1 MAPGMT
7 VNKELQL
14 ELCPC
19 YDCSTIEGESE
30 LSSSKKHRTHI
41 QEQYSGT

>member
-1 MAPGMT
+1 MT
-7 VNKELQL
+7 VNKELQV

-30 LSSSKKHRTHI
+30 LSSSRKHRTHI
-41 QEQYSGT
+41 LVQHRGT

>member
-1 MAPGMT
+1 M

-14 ELCPC
+14 ELRPC

-30 LSSSKKHRTHI
+30 LSTSREHRTHT
-41 QEQYSGT
+41 QEQYNGT

>member
-1 MAPGMT
+1 M

-14 ELCPC
+14 ELCSC
-19 YDCSTIEGESE
+19 YDCSSIGGESE
-30 LSSSKKHRTHI
+30 LSTRREHRINI